1 MVREFLI
8 LFRIFNEFPK
18 NALQNYV
25 DLGHAIFTN
34 EKPSKSQINA
44 DLKKQQFMPKLKSH
58 SHSYVSTYV
67 DNFLK

>member
-1 MVREFLI
+1 M
-8 LFRIFNEFPK
+8 N
-18 NALQNYV
+18 
-25 DLGHAIFTN
+25 LGDAFFTN